1 MQQTAPKTRKIK
13 DEQRKTF
20 NLRISWLDDEGHVVS
35 KRFFTKQHAIREVK
49 ISFVAITRI
58 LRGVHVPKYAHLK
71 IEAIREPARPMVQLY
86 E

>member
-1 MQQTAPKTRKIK
+1 MQQTAAKTRKIK

-20 NLRISWLDDEGHVVS
+20 NLRISWLDDEGQSVS

-49 ISFVAITRI
+49 ISSRFSKS
-58 LRGVHVPKYAHLK
+58 HVSKV
-71 IEAIREPARPMVQLY
+71 EAIREPARPMVQLY